1 MNMGAHYSKLVSRQL
16 DSQEKIVERE
26 KIIEK
31 KIIIE
36 KEKFVGSSSQHAYD
50 SLWKYHWVLFV
61 QKRTDTILGLP
72 LNYGDKICT
81 GGRIDGRYSRQ
92 TCN

>member
-1 MNMGAHYSKLVSRQL
+1 MFWLGRLIESGTHDQLMNMGAHYSKLVSRQL

-36 KEKFVGSSSQHAYD
+36 KEKFVGSSSQHPYD
-50 SLWKYHWVLFV
+50 SL
-61 QKRTDTILGLP
+61 
-72 LNYGDKICT
+72 
-81 GGRIDGRYSRQ
+81 
-92 TCN
+92 